1 MPEGAALSNKIR
13 LHYTGL
19 SIFFSKVFSVLT
31 GFIFVL
37 MITRQLAE
45 YDFGVW
51 QNIGDVIVYLTLF
64 STVLPPW
71 VLRYVSRGY
80 DGAPMTGFVTNLAM
94 AIPFTI
100 ACAALSPFFG
110 KIAGTNP
117 AYFVLASVQV
127 FQLHLIPLLEHV
139 TTSKKPHLL
148 AYDIVLHEI
157 LKIAVGML
165 LVVYLKMGLV
175 GAILSVIAANTADIC
190 LFLAILG
197 SEFHARPRWD
207 YLKPWFKTSTLSIYS
222 MIGGRIV
229 SLDMMLL
236 ILFGGAL
243 VRALYGAAYTI
254 TILITYTGTLAYGL
268 YPRLLS
274 GGGGADVEASIK
286 LTTIFAV
293 PSLIGVIT
301 IAHPLL
307 VILNPS
313 YESAYPILYI
323 LSIVAFLGCY
333 SSIFDSVITGTEK
346 VDTRPEFTIKDLAR
360 SRLFILPTLGYVQ
373 AVLGLPILY
382 LIFDRVTHADLHIG
396 LLCAAMHLSF
406 GIAFAAARFKISRRC
421 LRFHFPLRTFL
432 TSLAASA
439 AMSAFLIFAKIPG
452 RISYVF
458 LFITLGGAIY
468 FTVVT
473 IIDSETRMLVFRI
486 ATNFRRLLSRSDGIN
501 VQSNSHHRNKR

>member
-51 QNIGDVIVYLTLF
+51 QNIGDVIIYLTLF

-80 DGAPMTGFVTNLAM
+80 DGAPMTGFVTNLVI

-100 ACAALSPFFG
+100 ACAVFSPFFG
-110 KIAGTNP
+110 KIAGTDP
-117 AYFVLASVQV
+117 TYFVLASIQV
-127 FQLHLIPLLEHV
+127 FQLHLIPLLENV
-139 TTSKKPHLL
+139 ATSKKPHLL

-157 LKIAVGML
+157 LKIAVAIL
-165 LVVYLKMGLV
+165 LVIYLKMGLV

-190 LFLAILG
+190 LFLAMLG
-197 SEFHARPRWD
+197 SEFHSRPRWD
-207 YLKPWFKTSTLSIYS
+207 YLKPWFKTSTLSIYG

-243 VRALYGAAYTI
+243 ARALYGAAYTI
-254 TILITYTGTLAYGL
+254 TVLITYTATLAYGL
-268 YPRLLS
+268 YPKLLS
-274 GGGGADVEASIK
+274 GGGEADVEASIK
-286 LTTIFAV
+286 LTTVFAV
-293 PSLIGVIT
+293 PAVIGVIT

-307 VILNPS
+307 IILNPS

-323 LSIVAFLGCY
+323 LSVVAFLGCY

-346 VDTRPEFTIKDLAR
+346 VDSLPGFTIKDLTR
-360 SRLFILPTLGYVQ
+360 SRLFIVPTLSYIQ
-373 AVLGLPILY
+373 AVLALPILY
-382 LIFDRVTHADLHIG
+382 LIFNRVTHKELDIG
-396 LLCAAMHLSF
+396 LLCATIYLIF
-406 GIAFAAARFKISRRC
+406 GLIFVAARFKISRRC
-421 LRFHFPLRTFL
+421 LRFRFPLRTLL

-439 AMSAFLIFAKIPG
+439 AMSAVLIVAEIPG

-458 LFITLGGAIY
+458 LYIALGAGIY
-468 FTVVT
+468 FAVVSV
-473 IIDSETRMLVFRI
+473 IDSETRQLVFRI
-486 ATNFRRLLSRSDGIN
+486 ATNFMTLLSK
-501 VQSNSHHRNKR
+501 RNGTSPST